1 VCKPKKNNVVSRSLL
16 LTLGLIASLT
26 GCRKFSEGEC
36 VQNVRDGYIWR
47 ITEIRFYNRYTV
59 QSWTN
64 GKWGTPV
71 EDSNLNLNSG
81 YVKVPCPFSTQ
92 MGP

>member
-1 VCKPKKNNVVSRSLL
+1 MFKAKKISAVSRSLL
-16 LTLGLIASLT
+16 LTLGLVVALT
-26 GCRKFSEGEC
+26 GCRKFGEGEC

-47 ITEIRFYNRYTV
+47 ITEISFYNKYAV

-71 EDSNLNLNSG
+71 DASNLNLNSG